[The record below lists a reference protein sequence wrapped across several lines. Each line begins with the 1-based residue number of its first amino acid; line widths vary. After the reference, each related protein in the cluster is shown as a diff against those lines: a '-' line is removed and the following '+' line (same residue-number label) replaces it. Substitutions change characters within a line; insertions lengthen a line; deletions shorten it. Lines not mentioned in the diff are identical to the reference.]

1 MAEQGTNQK
10 IADTYGGILI
20 LGALPG
26 SPAAELGLRYGDVL
40 LSVNGV
46 RTGAVEHFLE
56 ARALDGKRMRV
67 EIVRSGQTLT
77 LELDISKR
85 TSKRSLQDVAE
96 RLVHPS
102 SGPSSEPG
110 SMRS

>member
-46 RTGAVEHFLE
+46 RTAAVEHFLE
-56 ARALDGKRMRV
+56 ARALDPKRMRI

-77 LELDISKR
+77 LDLDISKR
-85 TSKRSLQDVAE
+85 STRRSLQDVAE
-96 RLVHPS
+96 RLVQP
-102 SGPSSEPG
+102 PEPPG
-110 SMRS
+110 SVRS